1 MAEEKKSSGIIGGDE
16 RLAKSTSRD
25 DRSSADA
32 ERVNKD
38 GTALTLEERRA
49 IMRQEWTADV
59 LPTPPA
65 VDGWHFCWLSTTN
78 SSDPIYK
85 RMQKGYRP
93 VKAAELAGFSQ
104 TKVTEGEFEGCVSC
118 NEMILFKIEE
128 ELYQDI
134 MLYLHHE
141 LPMSEEEMLKANASA
156 QLQGEDSEG
165 TKLGEVE
172 GFDALARR
180 VRKPHFS

>member
-1 MAEEKKSSGIIGGDE
+1 MAEEKKASGPLGGDD

-38 GTALTLEERRA
+38 GTALTLKER
-49 IMRQEWTADV
+49 MQLTRQEWTQDV
-59 LPTPPA
+59 LPTPPK

-85 RMQKGYRP
+85 RIQKGYRP
-93 VKAAELAGFSQ
+93 VKATEMGSFTRTQ
-104 TKVTEGEFEGCVSC
+104 VTEGEFEGCVSC

-141 LPMSEEEMLKANASA
+141 LPMSEEELLKVNAKPD
-156 QLQGEDSEG
+156 GEDSNG
-165 TKLGEVE
+165 MDLGEVE
-172 GFDALARR
+172 GFDSLARR
-180 VRKPHFS
+180 VKKPLFN